1 MLGVSTLHLLQAGQ
15 SCSRSGAAASRV
27 ESELQRRPSGLSFQS
42 LHVFEWLFEILCYVL
57 AWVVHSNNV
66 FALLYRTNVTH
77 LVFIEETKE
86 LPCRGGLYERV
97 VRRLLME
104 RDLEEDGNQLT
115 FCSKEQKCRLQQEW
129 RRNLAPGEARTGTH
143 S

>member
-1 MLGVSTLHLLQAGQ
+1 M
-15 SCSRSGAAASRV
+15 

-42 LHVFEWLFEILCYVL
+42 LHVFEGLFEILCYVM
-57 AWVVHSNNV
+57 AWVVHSNKV

-115 FCSKEQKCRLQQEW
+115 FCSKEQKCRLRQEALEW